1 MLSCSTVTEKQWS
14 GYVFWREFQSDV
26 VGAVELDWTP
36 SYSQTRRG
44 AKRSVL
50 DLLEGSE
57 SRRHGP
63 E

>member
-1 MLSCSTVTEKQWS
+1 MVTCS
-14 GYVFWREFQSDV
+14 GEFQSDV